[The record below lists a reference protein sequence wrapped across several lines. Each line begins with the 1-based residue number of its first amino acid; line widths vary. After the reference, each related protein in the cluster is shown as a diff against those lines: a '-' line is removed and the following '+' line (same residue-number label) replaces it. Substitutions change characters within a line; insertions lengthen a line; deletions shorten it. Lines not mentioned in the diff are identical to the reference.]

1 MKIFRFYERLKTIY
15 RDQENMYIKSH
26 CPEYPCLMQCN
37 PSFSRLRAIINTI
50 FPEEIIIDSQWM
62 LFLTFLV
69 VFDVI
74 STTLLLWKG
83 AGAGAATEAN
93 PFMNYIVHQPLLH
106 LGLKLLFAL
115 FTIIVANIMERNYKG
130 LGTRIVQ
137 VACAPYMLAFTVNL
151 FWLIYSDKLLIIAHQ

>member
-1 MKIFRFYERLKTIY
+1 MQSNTSPSRFK
-15 RDQENMYIKSH
+15 
-26 CPEYPCLMQCN
+26 
-37 PSFSRLRAIINTI
+37 FIINTL
-50 FPEEIIIDSQWM
+50 FPDNIAIDSQWM

-115 FTIIVANIMERNYKG
+115 FTLIVANIMERNYKG
-130 LGTRIVQ
+130 LGTRIIQ
-137 VACAPYMLAFTVNL
+137 IACAPYMLAFTVNL
-151 FWLIYSDKLLIIAHQ
+151 FWLLYSDKLLIIAHR